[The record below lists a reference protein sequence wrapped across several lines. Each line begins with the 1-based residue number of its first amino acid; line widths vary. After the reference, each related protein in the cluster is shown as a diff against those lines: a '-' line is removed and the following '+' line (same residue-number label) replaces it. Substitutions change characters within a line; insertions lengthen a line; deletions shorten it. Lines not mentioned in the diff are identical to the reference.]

1 MPPSPTVPPS
11 AVTRAAG
18 SKPASSIPRE
28 SAPARAPWFAG
39 GLRERPLV
47 DLAAVRENIF
57 QLVLPNLRADPSLV
71 HGWRLLRAIGDT
83 YTWID
88 LPTLGDGIA
97 VLGSHPECDL
107 VLTDDPCIAH
117 RHLAAVAVRSCK
129 DAPHANRL
137 RLIDLKT
144 GVPMFGDD
152 DEPRWAVADAALS
165 VRVGHH
171 LLYAYPVGPG
181 DAANDAPDDG
191 DLHASALGAPFASGP
206 QSSQSSLPGG
216 TQGRV
221 RLTAEGRGTGASNRA
236 APRRA
241 RQRCRSRPRLQLPR
255 GGAPAGPRRRCH
267 LVHAPASSSGPGR
280 ASRVRPPLDQR
291 HARRWT
297 AYPPPPHRHRGNA
310 RARPEGVPPRHVPRR
325 LMSNAMLDRLRNN
338 RAWR

>member
-1 MPPSPTVPPS
+1 MPSSPTAPPS
-11 AVTRAAG
+11 AVTRVAG
-18 SKPASSIPRE
+18 SKPTSSIPRD

-57 QLVLPNLRADPSLV
+57 QLVLPNLRTDPSPV

-181 DAANDAPDDG
+181 DAVNDAPDDG
-191 DLHASALGAPFASGP
+191 DLHASALGAPVASGP
-206 QSSQSSLPGG
+206 QSSQSALLGG

-221 RLTAEGRGTGASNRA
+221 RLTAEGRGTGASIE
-236 APRRA
+236 
-241 RQRCRSRPRLQLPR
+241 L
-255 GGAPAGPRRRCH
+255 
-267 LVHAPASSSGPGR
+267 
-280 ASRVRPPLDQR
+280 PLDALDDGVVLGR
-291 HARRWT
+291 GCNCLDAALRRVLDDGAISCT
-297 AYPPPPHRHRGNA
+297 HLLLLRDRDELLAFDLRSTNGTRVGGRRIRRHRIDTAETLELGRKVA
-310 RARPEGVPPRHVPRR
+310 LHVTCLEG
-325 LMSNAMLDRLRNN
+325 
-338 RAWR
+338 